1 MNELYSQNKRRRQA
15 KEQQANQQ
23 QQDENEDDIW
33 SSQFSVPASQAP
45 SQRRYLS
52 QRSNLQRSQSV
63 KTGLRAPVNYY
74 ESVVLMA
81 GLNLDEPGGVVVLK
95 CEPIVFMHKLKSVLR
110 TNADY
115 PANIDRFLAGIKLIM
130 NDRTLFLKLLECCQ
144 VQSSQPPSATGA
156 PVTQMASG
164 GDVPRK
170 PVQESLMKMFLLVD
184 FLQPKLIELLFAYLI
199 EELSKGAGTGSSQD
213 SIVGFV
219 LSQLKFIDH
228 FQNGDMVFEKV
239 FELLAKANRNGVM
252 FDEIIFSMEDIID
265 VSKHDDALRR
275 LLKLRPKPEDLITPT
290 TVEVF
295 TGMCLNVETLELLRR
310 KVIQYAS
317 DGCPLRYYPSLVK
330 MLLKFNRNEPQ
341 ENLHAIVREV
351 RKLLDTGANPDAW
364 TAGAAPAEDCAEQ
377 ILRAIYQGM
386 MASPSLFDCWIASI
400 KQLPA
405 AEDHLPV
412 DLLLLTMATTINEVK
427 APRIRKL
434 TIKKISQQFFTDG
447 HMDQLVSGCFR
458 RVLQNHLDSFLQLIE
473 DCTREK
479 AETVS
484 GFGVASLSA
493 LFALDQSIAT
503 TDNRVVLSKI
513 VGFICEMASAN
524 VVSRNDFLIGRC
536 IAALR
541 KLHESHPREIERSAE
556 LLLKILDIAPELSL
570 RQYRPLIAV
579 IYAAAIP
586 KQTTS
591 GDGDEETAHGAE
603 SIRDSLEIIVKKQ
616 LLCDCKNTKKKG
628 IVGLVQMVYHL
639 SLTPGADQTEL
650 SSSFDSEQTIGTIS
664 EIPSAIG
671 RTMANLISTLF
682 LSTNQSAD
690 LLAICYDEL
699 ATMIGQPR
707 PKTAPGWEKT
717 FIMWLCDMVTMD
729 FQLQFLVDEGA
740 TLVSRGEDDSAIRL
754 ARQLCINQ
762 PDEENANVE
771 AQSIAVNVA
780 GVILAHQSSRHTIS
794 TFLAPIFRLMRT
806 LHAVRYEGSL
816 ESINA
821 LLGCAIVVPAF
832 YGDIAE
838 EERRFSIDA
847 YDETLC
853 TQLLD
858 VYFCLGNWFREC
870 IGAFVGQQQDA
881 TIRRKVIARLQE
893 LVKLEHHLGRMLDR
907 MSVEC
912 EYVPPLAVDHLEDV
926 ETATAITLKKA
937 KPANEPTSR
946 RKKPSTNPDRTI
958 NLDGTL
964 SSQVTSAGVAGTS
977 AAGTVGH
984 FNEQSLLVRF
994 GYALRRIDPELV
1006 QLFEVPLRPVRVL
1019 EPADQQSGACI
1030 ALPEYRCVLAN
1041 VTLALE
1047 QPDTEVTFQRRMIDR
1062 WTEFTERTA
1071 LLMNGLRDN
1080 MERLQ
1085 PASAQ
1090 ELLPLKSCYLWSLRL
1105 ATALLSWK
1113 RFREPRGRQ
1122 ELELVLRVLAEK
1134 LTESGVNSGH
1144 LTDIAKLLLKEL
1156 IVREACFGDLS
1167 IAAQLY
1173 HLGQAIGE
1181 LIGER
1186 NVVSRAIAKFTR
1198 SVLTAAEFQRS
1209 AVADGKSANQHFVTL
1224 LDGLIGTIG
1233 MKSLKQLIVEMS
1245 QDLTIIARGSGKGKS
1260 KGQAAIAAAADAD
1273 ADGPPVAD
1281 DAVRTFASFKRSHY
1295 ALLFR
1300 GLCRAFIR
1308 LLQDEIRIRSGGSSG
1323 THARRLELWEAAC
1336 EATGELTNI
1345 VRRAQQPANFG
1356 VFLRFAQIFIKLFL
1370 KSGLPVLEVILRSSA
1385 ERASSLLSTLQNTTR
1400 YLHSVC
1406 CQAKVGRGADGAA
1419 GAVAQIPFVRE
1430 CVETL
1435 VYRVKAALVA
1445 NRCSAVFWMGNLKN
1459 KDTHGE
1465 LILSQ
1470 SVHDE
1475 DDDDDDE
1482 AVDGEAAGEEY
1493 EQDHDNG
1500 DSDIADNLSEGD
1512 EESGAAVAGA
1522 KSKGA
1527 RPRGRSSTGSI
1538 ASLTKS
1544 SQSKCF

>member
-15 KEQQANQQ
+15 KEQQQQ
-23 QQDENEDDIW
+23 QQQNENEDDIW
-33 SSQFSVPASQAP
+33 GSQFSVPASQAP

-74 ESVVLMA
+74 ESVLLMA
-81 GLNLDEPGGVVVLK
+81 GLSLDEPGGVVVLK
-95 CEPIVFMHKLKSVLR
+95 CEPIVFMHKLKNVLR
-110 TNADY
+110 TNSDY
-115 PANIDRFLAGIKLIM
+115 PANIDRFLAGIKLTM
-130 NDRTLFLKLLECCQ
+130 NDRTNFLKLLECCQ
-144 VQSSQPPSATGA
+144 VQPTPSPPTTTATAA

-164 GDVPRK
+164 EMARK

-184 FLQPKLIELLFAYLI
+184 FLQLKLIELLFAYLT
-199 EELSKGAGTGSSQD
+199 EELDKDASPGSSQD

-228 FQNGDMVFEKV
+228 VQNGDVVFEKV
-239 FELLAKANRNGVM
+239 FELLAKANRNGVV
-252 FDEIIFSMEDIID
+252 FDEIIFSMEDVID

-364 TAGAAPAEDCAEQ
+364 TTGSGPAEDCAEQ
-377 ILRAIYQGM
+377 ILRTIYQGM
-386 MASPSLFDCWIASI
+386 MASATLFDCWIASI

-405 AEDHLPV
+405 AEDHLPI

-434 TIKKISQQFFTDG
+434 TIKKISQEFFTDS
-447 HMDQLVSGCFR
+447 HTDQLVSGCFR
-458 RVLQNHLDSFLQLIE
+458 WVLQNHLDSFLQLIE
-473 DCTREK
+473 GCTREK
-479 AETVS
+479 AEIVS

-493 LFALDQSIAT
+493 LFALDQSIVT

-570 RQYRPLIAV
+570 RHYRPLIGV

-586 KQTTS
+586 KRTMGGA
-591 GDGDEETAHGAE
+591 GDDETASGNE
-603 SIRDSLEIIVKKQ
+603 SIRDNLEIIVKKQ
-616 LLCDCKNTKKKG
+616 LLCDCKDTKKKG

-650 SSSFDSEQTIGTIS
+650 SSSFDSERTIGTIS
-664 EIPSAIG
+664 EIPSAVG

-699 ATMIGQPR
+699 ATMIAQPR
-707 PKTAPGWEKT
+707 SKTAPGWEKT
-717 FIMWLCDMVTMD
+717 FIMWLTDMVTMD
-729 FQLQFLVDEGA
+729 FQLQFLVDEDVP
-740 TLVSRGEDDSAIRL
+740 LISRGEDDNAIRL
-754 ARQLCINQ
+754 ARQLCINRV
-762 PDEENANVE
+762 DEEDANVE

-780 GVILAHQSSRHTIS
+780 GVVLAHQSRHTVS
-794 TFLAPIFRLMRT
+794 TYLAPIFRLMRT
-806 LHAVRYEGSL
+806 LHAVRYDGSL
-816 ESINA
+816 VSINA
-821 LLGCAIVVPAF
+821 LLGCAIVVPSF
-832 YGDIAE
+832 YGDIGE
-838 EERRFSIDA
+838 EERRFSIDS

-870 IGAFVGQQQDA
+870 IGAFVGHQQDA

-893 LVKLEHHLGRMLDR
+893 LVKLEHHLRRMLDR
-907 MSVEC
+907 MSGEC
-912 EYVPPLAVDHLEDV
+912 EYGPPLASDHMEGAAA
-926 ETATAITLKKA
+926 ATPITSKKA

-946 RKKPSTNPDRTI
+946 RKKASTNPHRTI

-964 SSQVTSAGVAGTS
+964 SSQAATTAGVAGAS

-984 FNEQSLLVRF
+984 FNEQSLLVRY

-1006 QLFEVPLRPVRVL
+1006 QLFEIPLRPVRVL
-1019 EPADQQSGACI
+1019 EPADQQSGSCI

-1041 VTLALE
+1041 VALALE

-1062 WTEFTERTA
+1062 WTEFAERTA
-1071 LLMNGLRDN
+1071 MLMNGLRDSTG
-1080 MERLQ
+1080 RLQ

-1105 ATALLSWK
+1105 ATALLGWK

-1122 ELELVLRVLAEK
+1122 ELERVLRVLAEK
-1134 LTESGVNSGH
+1134 MTESAATGGH
-1144 LTDIAKLLLKEL
+1144 LADVAKLLLKEL
-1156 IVREACFGDLS
+1156 IVREACYGDLS

-1181 LIGER
+1181 NVGER

-1198 SVLTAAEFQRS
+1198 SVLTAPEFQRS
-1209 AVADGKSANQHFVTL
+1209 ASAESKSANQHFVTL
-1224 LDGLIGTIG
+1224 LDGMIGTIG
-1233 MKSLKQLIVEMS
+1233 MKSLKQLIVEMG
-1245 QDLTIIARGSGKGKS
+1245 QDLSIMARGSAKGKS
-1260 KGQAAIAAAADAD
+1260 KGQAAVATAAASA
-1273 ADGPPVAD
+1273 ADGPPVPD
-1281 DAVRTFASFKRSHY
+1281 DAVRTFVSFKRSHY
-1295 ALLFR
+1295 ALLFK

-1385 ERASSLLSTLQNTTR
+1385 ERASNLLSTLQNTTR
-1400 YLHSVC
+1400 YLHNVC

-1419 GAVAQIPFVRE
+1419 GAVAQIPYVRE

-1445 NRCSAVFWMGNLKN
+1445 NRCSAVFWMGNLRN

-1470 SVHDE
+1470 SVQ

-1482 AVDGEAAGEEY
+1482 EDGEAVEEDGQ
-1493 EQDHDNG
+1493 ERDNG
-1500 DSDIADNLSEGD
+1500 DSDIADNLSDE
-1512 EESGAAVAGA
+1512 EESGAVAAAGA
-1522 KSKGA
+1522 KSKHA
-1527 RPRGRSSTGSI
+1527 RTHGQSSTGSI

>member
-15 KEQQANQQ
+15 KEQQQNQQ
-23 QQDENEDDIW
+23 QQNENNEDDIW

-74 ESVVLMA
+74 ESVLFMA
-81 GLNLDEPGGVVVLK
+81 GLSLDEPGGVVVLK
-95 CEPIVFMHKLKSVLR
+95 CEPIVFMHKLKNVLR
-110 TNADY
+110 TNTDY
-115 PANIDRFLAGIKLIM
+115 PANVDRFLAGIKLTM
-130 NDRTLFLKLLECCQ
+130 NDRTNFLKLLECCQ
-144 VQSSQPPSATGA
+144 VQPTPPPTTATAA

-164 GDVPRK
+164 EVARK

-184 FLQPKLIELLFAYLI
+184 FLQLKLIELLFAYLR
-199 EELSKGAGTGSSQD
+199 EELDKAASSGSSQD

-228 FQNGDMVFEKV
+228 VQNGDLVFEKV
-239 FELLAKANRNGVM
+239 FELLAKANRNDVV
-252 FDEIIFSMEDIID
+252 FDEIIFSMEDVID
-265 VSKHDDALRR
+265 VSKHDDALKR

-295 TGMCLNVETLELLRR
+295 TGMCLSVETLELLRR

-317 DGCPLRYYPSLVK
+317 DGCPLRYYPSLAK

-364 TAGAAPAEDCAEQ
+364 ATGTGPAEDAAEQ
-377 ILRAIYQGM
+377 ILRTIYQGM
-386 MASPSLFDCWIASI
+386 MASATLFDCWIASI

-405 AEDHLPV
+405 AEDHLPI

-473 DCTREK
+473 GCTREK
-479 AETVS
+479 AELVS

-493 LFALDQSIAT
+493 LFALDQSIVT

-536 IAALR
+536 ITALR

-570 RQYRPLIAV
+570 RQYRPLIGV

-591 GDGDEETAHGAE
+591 GNGADEAANGNE
-603 SIRDSLEIIVKKQ
+603 SIRDNLEIIVKKQ
-616 LLCDCKNTKKKG
+616 LLCDCKDTKKKG

-639 SLTPGADQTEL
+639 SLTPGADETEL
-650 SSSFDSEQTIGTIS
+650 SSSFDSERTIGTIS
-664 EIPSAIG
+664 EIPSAVG

-699 ATMIGQPR
+699 ATMFAQPR

-729 FQLQFLVDEGA
+729 FQLQFLVDEDA
-740 TLVSRGEDDSAIRL
+740 TLITRGEDDKAIRL
-754 ARQLCINQ
+754 TRQLCINQ
-762 PDEENANVE
+762 VGEENANVE

-780 GVILAHQSSRHTIS
+780 GVVLAHQSRHTVS

-806 LHAVRYEGSL
+806 LHAVRYDGSL

-832 YGDIAE
+832 YGDIGE

-870 IGAFVGQQQDA
+870 IGAFVGQQQEA
-881 TIRRKVIARLQE
+881 MIRRKVIARLQE
-893 LVKLEHHLGRMLDR
+893 LVKLEHHLGRMLER
-907 MSVEC
+907 MSTEC
-912 EYVPPLAVDHLEDV
+912 EYVPPLAADHMEGV
-926 ETATAITLKKA
+926 AASTASTSKKA
-937 KPANEPTSR
+937 KPTGEPTAR
-946 RKKPSTNPDRTI
+946 RKKASTNHDRTI

-964 SSQVTSAGVAGTS
+964 SSQVTTGGVATAS

-1006 QLFEVPLRPVRVL
+1006 ELFEIPLRPVRVL
-1019 EPADQQSGACI
+1019 EPADQQSGSCI
-1030 ALPEYRCVLAN
+1030 ALPEYRCMLAN

-1062 WTEFTERTA
+1062 WTEFAERTA
-1071 LLMNGLRDN
+1071 MLMSGLRDST
-1080 MERLQ
+1080 ERLQ
-1085 PASAQ
+1085 PAPAQ
-1090 ELLPLKSCYLWSLRL
+1090 ELLPLKSCYLWSMRL
-1105 ATALLSWK
+1105 ATALLTWK
-1113 RFREPRGRQ
+1113 RFREPRGRP
-1122 ELELVLRVLAEK
+1122 ELERVLRVLAEK
-1134 LTESGVNSGH
+1134 MTAGPANSDHH
-1144 LTDIAKLLLKEL
+1144 LADVAKLLLKEL

-1181 LIGER
+1181 NIGER

-1198 SVLTAAEFQRS
+1198 SVLTAPEFQRS
-1209 AVADGKSANQHFVTL
+1209 SSAEGKSANQHFVTL

-1233 MKSLKQLIVEMS
+1233 MKSLKQLIVEMG
-1245 QDLTIIARGSGKGKS
+1245 QDLRIMARGSAKSKS
-1260 KGQAAIAAAADAD
+1260 KGQATIAAAE
-1273 ADGPPVAD
+1273 PPIDD
-1281 DAVRTFASFKRSHY
+1281 DAVRTFVSFKRPHY
-1295 ALLFR
+1295 ALLFK

-1385 ERASSLLSTLQNTTR
+1385 ERASNLLSTLQNTTR

-1406 CQAKVGRGADGAA
+1406 CQAKVGRGVNGAA
-1419 GAVAQIPFVRE
+1419 VSQIPYVRE

-1445 NRCSAVFWMGNLKN
+1445 NRCSSVFWMGNLKN

-1470 SVHDE
+1470 SVHD
-1475 DDDDDDE
+1475 DDDDE
-1482 AVDGEAAGEEY
+1482 EDGDAVGEDGQEP
-1493 EQDHDNG
+1493 DNG
-1500 DSDIADNLSEGD
+1500 DSDIADNLSEG
-1512 EESGAAVAGA
+1512 EEETGAVATT
-1522 KSKGA
+1522 SKA
-1527 RPRGRSSTGSI
+1527 TRPPGRSSTGSI